1 MKNVKAGHVRP
12 IVCLDA
18 GHYGK
23 YNRSPVIP
31 EYYESEMNWKLHLL
45 LRDRLTERGIEVWL
59 TRQDPDADL
68 NEYYHGQAA
77 EGADLLLSVH
87 SNAAERESAD
97 HPVVYVPLDGSG
109 TELGKLLGACIRDVM
124 DTDEPERIAD
134 REGENGDYYGVIRGA
149 AAVGTT
155 GLILE
160 HSFHTNRR
168 ATEWLLKEENLK
180 AMAEAEAEVLSEW
193 FGLEQGEKA
202 ERWYR
207 IRKSWEDSGS
217 QTAAYLSLEGA
228 INACPVGYSVFD
240 WNGEAVYTNYPG
252 GAGAE
257 DPYSLTLPVIRMG
270 DRSGLVKSV
279 QLLLSGKGFP
289 CAADGI
295 FGEETEGAVMAWQ
308 TSRGLSPDGMVG
320 RQTMQTLMEI

>member
-1 MKNVKAGHVRP
+1 MKNVKAGHTKP

-23 YNRSPVIP
+23 YNRSPVVP

-45 LRDRLTERGIEVWL
+45 LRERLMERGMEVRLTRE
-59 TRQDPDADL
+59 DPEKDL
-68 NEYYHGQAA
+68 NEYYRGQAA

-87 SNAAERESAD
+87 SNAAERETAD

-124 DTDEPERIAD
+124 DTDEPERVAD
-134 REGENGDYYGVIRGA
+134 RRGENGDYYGVIRGA
-149 AAVGTT
+149 ASVGTT

-168 ATEWLLKEENLK
+168 ATEWLLREENLK
-180 AMAEAEAEVLSEW
+180 AVAAAEAAVLAEW
-193 FGLEQGEKA
+193 FGMEKQP
-202 ERWYR
+202 EHWYR

-228 INACPVGYSVFD
+228 IRACPIGYSVYD
-240 WNGEAVYTNYPG
+240 WTGEAVYTNYPENSG
-252 GAGAE
+252 SEAM
-257 DPYSLTLPVIRMG
+257 YNLVLPAVRIG

-279 QLLLSGKGFP
+279 QLLLDGKGFP
-289 CAADGI
+289 CDADGI
-295 FGEETEGAVMAWQ
+295 FGEKTKEAVMAWQ
-308 TSRGLSPDGMVG
+308 THAGLPADGVVDHG
-320 RQTMQTLMEI
+320 TMETLMKN